1 MADESTPQ
9 AAPRDTKKLL
19 GFLFAALNLGVLGFG
34 LFLVHSS
41 TLGVKTSETGEAEA
55 KVEVEK
61 FEASLRGDPVVYTMD
76 TFNTNLDGL
85 PRRLVR
91 LEVNLEML
99 DEEGFEEVIG
109 IAPKARD
116 SITRIINAKS
126 FNDIESVQGK
136 LHLKNQIMGELNAFL
151 EKGSIKNVYFSE
163 FIVQ

>member
-1 MADESTPQ
+1 MANESTPQ
-9 AAPRDTKKLL
+9 TAPRDTKKLL

-34 LFLVHSS
+34 LFLVYSS
-41 TLGVKTSETGEAEA
+41 TLGVKTAETTEAEA

-61 FEASLRGDPVVYTMD
+61 FEESLRGDPVVYTME

-99 DEEGFEEVIG
+99 DEEGFEEVISM
-109 IAPKARD
+109 APQARD
-116 SITRIINAKS
+116 SITRIINSKS

-151 EKGSIKNVYFSE
+151 DKGSIKNVYFSE